1 MLAAESTT
9 WLIKAAHRSILSPRH
24 VFFFPVAV
32 VLAVLSSPLPRTH
45 AAFFTLNHDV
55 VVLCVLSP
63 PPLSIVTFPASR
75 GS

>member
-9 WLIKAAHRSILSPRH
+9 WLIKAAHHSILSPRH
-24 VFFFPVAV
+24 VFFPVAV
-32 VLAVLSSPLPRTH
+32 VLAVLSSPLPRSH
-45 AAFFTLNHDV
+45 AAFFTLNQDV

-63 PPLSIVTFPASR
+63 PPLSIVTFPASH